1 MEILTGATHG
11 EPCALLAQARSDH
24 ARGDL
29 QEASGKGWDAFAQRL
44 CAVAE
49 GRGWPHRTHR
59 DLFMA
64 INRIAKETGDRQLL
78 TQIASAIVLHTNFF
92 EGWLPRDWVER
103 DLDQIA
109 ELVGK
114 LDALDA

>member
-92 EGWLPRDWVER
+92 EGWLPGDWVER